1 MEEMAIDTV
10 LVSLSLKE
18 FMEQINQDP
27 PEITGGC
34 VLLINASMSTAMIS
48 MALKI
53 SLKRS
58 KETGFK
64 RLLRKRIRLLTIS
77 QVQLFQ
83 AAESDLKIFNE
94 YRAALKSKSKNR
106 ATKLMSNMKKA
117 TESLVDAGTLLT
129 KAIDEAKS
137 TLGYVAGTVTSDVQA
152 GLLILEA
159 TLKAIQ
165 NMEESNRR
173 TMESYSH

>member
-1 MEEMAIDTV
+1 MEEMRIDTV
-10 LVSLSLKE
+10 LAGLSLAQ
-18 FMEQINQDP
+18 FMGQITRER

-34 VLLINASMSTAMIS
+34 VLLINASFSSAMIL

-53 SLKRS
+53 SHKRN
-58 KETGFK
+58 KEIGTK
-64 RLLRKRIRLLTIS
+64 RLLRKKIRLLMAS

-94 YRAALKSKSKNR
+94 YRATLKSKSQNR
-106 ATKLMSNMKKA
+106 ATKLVSNLKDA
-117 TESLVDAGTLLT
+117 TKSLLEAGVLLT

-137 TLGYVAGTVTSDVQA
+137 TLAYADVTVASDVEA

-159 TLKAIQ
+159 TLNAIQ
-165 NMEESNRR
+165 NMAESNRR
-173 TMESYSH
+173 MVESHLP